1 MDRLSGEQECK
12 ETKTPIRLANNG
24 PASLVVMDA
33 EAFDGELS
41 LHQAVLEHEKRVFY
55 AIMRGREDELS
66 GKVRSLEDVRRDA
79 SALREAL

>member
-33 EAFDGELS
+33 EALTGSYLCIRRCWS
-41 LHQAVLEHEKRVFY
+41 
-55 AIMRGREDELS
+55 MRSVYSMRSCGDVKMSFRERFAPLKTS
-66 GKVRSLEDVRRDA
+66 GATPLP
-79 SALREAL
+79 